1 MDATNVVTSTDTV
14 GIGYHRWEQLVHPK
28 AIIIMEDDHH
38 ALDTLKINVMTGE
51 ATADPMLGCTQ
62 ETKAQV
68 TQDTPAQTDTPA
80 GTGTQDEGS
89 CQTATELK
97 ADHPTDSGQ
106 VAIDHRLPTL
116 GIILEADHP
125 HAAMRNHIDIVSPY
139 KTILRITKT
148 KITTTQMTTSRK
160 I

>member
-1 MDATNVVTSTDTV
+1 
-14 GIGYHRWEQLVHPK
+14 
-28 AIIIMEDDHH
+28 MEDDHH
-38 ALDTLKINVMTGE
+38 ALDTPEIDVMTGE
-51 ATADPMLGCTQ
+51 AAADPMLGCTQ

-68 TQDTPAQTDTPA
+68 AQDTPAQTDTPA
-80 GTGTQDEGS
+80 GTGTQDEGT
-89 CQTATELK
+89 CWTATELK

-125 HAAMRNHIDIVSPY
+125 HAAMRSRIDIVSPY
-139 KTILRITKT
+139 KTILRITMT
-148 KITTTQMTTSRK
+148 KITTTQMTTLMK